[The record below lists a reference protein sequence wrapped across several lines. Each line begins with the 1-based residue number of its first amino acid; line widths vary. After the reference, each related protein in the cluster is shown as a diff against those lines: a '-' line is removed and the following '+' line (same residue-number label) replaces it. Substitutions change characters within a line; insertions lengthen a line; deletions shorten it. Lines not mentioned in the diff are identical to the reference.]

1 MKKDVLVSIS
11 GLQYEADRDE
21 PIEVISVGQY
31 YNKSGKHYIC
41 YDEILEGSDGVTS
54 CTVKVA
60 PEQIDIIKRGAN
72 NVHMVF
78 EKGRKNTTYYNTPY
92 GDLQIGIHTAGIQVG
107 EEEDK
112 LFVQINYG
120 LDINYAFIADCQ
132 IQMKITSKKSHDEV
146 QK

>member
-11 GLQYEADRDE
+11 GLQYEVDKDE

-31 YNKSGKHYIC
+31 YNKNGKHYIC
-41 YDEILEGSDGVTS
+41 YDEMLEDSDGVTS
-54 CTVKVA
+54 CTIKAV

-78 EKGRKNTTYYNTPY
+78 EMGRKNTTYYNTPY
-92 GDLQIGIHTAGIQVG
+92 GALQIGIYTTNIEVK

-112 LFVQINYG
+112 LSLQINYG
-120 LDINYAFIADCQ
+120 LDMNYAFVADCQ
-132 IQMKITSKKSHDEV
+132 IQIKITSKK
-146 QK
+146 Q